1 MTWHRPDAQLN
12 SFISGGVEIPHL
24 GLNLRLRYKDNP
36 KSKNDQYLKLAIIWT
51 AWDGSDISR
60 REITTTPE
68 RASRPATEDHAFS
81 ARLRQVSLTPISL
94 TEAQPALAKKMPAQM
109 DIRLAGHSSLSPT
122 SMGLM
127 QQSHRGYGSKWDNIR
142 YHLNLHIGEAEYTAI
157 VDGGLVDPDRG
168 LGGGGGGD
176 FFCKIFFE

>member
-94 TEAQPALAKKMPAQM
+94 TEAQASSCQENAGADGYQARWAFKVVPYVHGLDAAK
-109 DIRLAGHSSLSPT
+109 SSLEWFKV
-122 SMGLM
+122 G
-127 QQSHRGYGSKWDNIR
+127 
-142 YHLNLHIGEAEYTAI
+142 
-157 VDGGLVDPDRG
+157 
-168 LGGGGGGD
+168 
-176 FFCKIFFE
+176 